1 MARLKYIIALALLC
15 IPVITYAKLFLVYQY
30 TPKVRIVITNEECL
44 VKSLKGSRA
53 AIQRD
58 DGAFMR
64 GCWNLID
71 GNTNMVRIDWDNPK
85 VPGDFAVIEFNRFK
99 SVDIKE

>member
-1 MARLKYIIALALLC
+1 MARKQIIALVLLC
-15 IPVITYAKLFLVYQY
+15 IPVIAYAKLFLVYQF

-64 GCWNLID
+64 GCWTLD
-71 GNTNMVRIDWDNPK
+71 ETNKTMVRIDWDNPK
-85 VPGDFAVIEFNRFK
+85 VPGDFAVIDINHFK
-99 SVDIKE
+99 QVDNKE